1 MDDITSQAARDPVA
15 KGCTRPAMQFGV
27 PIGPLVA
34 VVGLVVWISTTF
46 YILLIFTLVPIV
58 IIMARVTRN
67 DDQKYRLLALRWRFR
82 LHDRNRRFW
91 QSTTYSPLAFKRR
104 R

>member
-1 MDDITSQAARDPVA
+1 MDEMTSQVARDPVA

-34 VVGLVVWISTTF
+34 VVGLIVWISTTF
-46 YILLIFTLVPIV
+46 NILLIFALLPIV
-58 IIMARVTRN
+58 FVMSQVTRT
-67 DDQKYRLLALRWRFR
+67 DDQAFRLLALRWRFR

-91 QSTTYSPLAFKRR
+91 QSTTYSPLTFKRR